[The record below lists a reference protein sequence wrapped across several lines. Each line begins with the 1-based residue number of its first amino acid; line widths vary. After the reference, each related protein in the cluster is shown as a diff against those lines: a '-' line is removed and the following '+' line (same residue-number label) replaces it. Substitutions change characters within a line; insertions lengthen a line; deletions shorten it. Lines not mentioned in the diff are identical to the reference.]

1 MKKTIAILL
10 IIALSAFMVL
20 PALAAPEGTVGKF
33 SPTLDGVKDEAYD
46 QSFSFGIF
54 DQESADKGEGWY
66 STYGD
71 TETTMDA
78 KIYYLWDDKFL
89 YAFVEVTMDN
99 LTDAG
104 KDFIMD
110 ADNPWESDAV
120 ELWFLWDDLDDNTD
134 RVKTS
139 VEPFHGKEWGDGPF
153 YDDIAPNGKA
163 VAIMTDKGY
172 NAEFQIAIPSD
183 FLKDGVQI
191 KATLQVND
199 HNAEGTIAVGQ
210 QIGDTDIASVLTLG
224 APIVIAVPEPEPE
237 PEPEAPAAVEEAP
250 PATPAPAPAPAPA
263 APKTGD
269 GASALFILIFLA
281 AGAFAVRGAVN
292 VKAN

>member
-1 MKKTIAILL
+1 MKKTMAILL

-20 PALAAPEGTVGKF
+20 PALAAPEGAVGKF

-54 DQESADKGEGWY
+54 DQESADKGDGWY

-71 TETTMDA
+71 TETKMDA
-78 KIYYLWDDKFL
+78 VIYYLWDDKFL
-89 YAFVEVTMDN
+89 YAFIEVTMDN

-104 KDFIMD
+104 KDYIMD
-110 ADNPWESDAV
+110 TDNPWESDAV

-134 RVKTS
+134 RLKTS
-139 VEPFHGKEWGDGPF
+139 VEPFYGKEWGDGPF
-153 YDDIAPNGKA
+153 YDDVAPNGKA
-163 VAIMTDKGY
+163 IAVMTDKGY
-172 NAEFQIAIPSD
+172 NAEFQIAIPSA

-199 HNAEGTIAVGQ
+199 YSSEGTIAVGQ
-210 QIGDTDIASVLTLG
+210 QIGDADIASVLTLG
-224 APIVIAVPEPEPE
+224 APIIIAVPEPEPE
-237 PEPEAPAAVEEAP
+237 PEPEPAAPAAVEEAP
-250 PATPAPAPAPAPA
+250 AAAPAPAPA

-269 GASALFILIFLA
+269 GASAALALIFLA
-281 AGAFAVRGAVN
+281 AGVFAIRRAVD